1 MLLVAVLAALALLAW
16 FAAAT
21 RTRLAVAA
29 TAAGLAAAVA
39 ALAGVLNAVQPVE
52 LVSVPL
58 AFALLGIGTLQLGRE
73 ERARS
78 WPWLGPGILA
88 LLVPSLLAIDGAG
101 EPLWRAIALGA
112 VAALVF
118 VLALQRRLQAPFVLG
133 GTVLLTHLLVQSW
146 PLLEQVGRAV
156 EWWIW
161 LGLAGIV
168 VVLLAARYERRVQ
181 NVRAVARRIADLR

>member
-1 MLLVAVLAALALLAW
+1 MPQLEASLAGFAGALAGA
-16 FAAAT
+16 
-21 RTRLAVAA
+21 
-29 TAAGLAAAVA
+29 LAAAVA
-39 ALAGVLNAVQPVE
+39 ALAGVLDAVQSVE

-58 AFALLGIGTLQLGRE
+58 ALALLGIGTLQLGRE
-73 ERARS
+73 ESARS

-101 EPLWRAIALGA
+101 EPLWRAIALGV

-133 GTVLLTHLLVQSW
+133 GAVLLTHLLVQSW